1 MLVNVRLF
9 ASYREAAGVGHLQLE
24 LKPGAKVR
32 DAIAEVVKAHPL
44 IAEGRQVV
52 IARNRD
58 YVDVD
63 APLADGD
70 ELALIP
76 PVSGGAT
83 GSLEAIAL
91 TDAPLSVDEAL
102 TIVLASA
109 ATVVGVVALLLVPVS
124 LVVSHPVNVVG
135 EAAVLALCVWY
146 VARVMRADRRRRH
159 AAEAA
164 LPPALR
170 PARRQPRRPIAF
182 QL

>member
-1 MLVNVRLF
+1 MSSR
-9 ASYREAAGVGHLQLE
+9 R
-24 LKPGAKVR
+24 
-32 DAIAEVVKAHPL
+32 
-44 IAEGRQVV
+44 
-52 IARNRD
+52 
-58 YVDVD
+58 
-63 APLADGD
+63 
-70 ELALIP
+70 
-76 PVSGGAT
+76 
-83 GSLEAIAL
+83 
-91 TDAPLSVDEAL
+91 AL

-182 QL
+182 QLHETGLAFVVWLALVAAFNAFVVGLGPLANAGIAVFAAFMLATLTVTGRHMMFRLTAEEELGDKGPQASGPTGGRGAESPD